1 MDTPLLR
8 SLRDRELTR
17 TIFRLAWPTV
27 MEQAL
32 QTIVQYVDTAQ
43 VGRIGADASAAV
55 GLTSTTT
62 WLVNAPL
69 WAAAMGVLSC
79 VSRALGAQDEPRAR
93 RAAAQSVVLT
103 LALGAAMTVLTLAA
117 SPFLPGWLGAEEDIY
132 RDAAVYFAI
141 ICAPMLFRTAS
152 IIFAAVLR
160 AVGDTKTPMAVNIGM
175 NLCNVT
181 LNFLLINPPSVWR
194 IGGVSIRI
202 PGAGLGVA
210 GAAIATAVSFILGGT
225 LMAVFA
231 FRAPVL
237 QLGKQP
243 LRYDES
249 AMRQCL
255 EVGLPIAANRVIVM
269 LGQVVFTGLVAR
281 LGTVAIAAHTIALTA
296 EQAFYVPGYGMQA
309 AAATLAG
316 YSMGGRDEKKLMEY
330 SSVIAVIAMTLMG
343 TMSVFLFLFPESIMG
358 IFTPDPQV
366 IAMGGQVLR
375 IVALS
380 EPFFAVVIIL
390 EGTFNGV
397 GDVRAPFLIA
407 VFCMWGVRLLSTW
420 ACVYLFRLGLRAVW
434 WCMVADNMTRFAL
447 LLRRYRGRRWREALY
462 ESLEE

>member
-1 MDTPLLR
+1 MDILSMR
-8 SLRDRELTR
+8 SLRDRELMR
-17 TIFRLAWPTV
+17 TIIHLAWPTV

-43 VGRIGADASAAV
+43 VGRIGANASAAV

-79 VSRALGAQDEPRAR
+79 VSRALGAEDKPRAQ

-103 LALGAAMTVLTLAA
+103 LVMGAAMTVLTLAA
-117 SPFLPGWLGAEEDIY
+117 SPFLPGWLGAEEDVY
-132 RDAAVYFAI
+132 RDAALYFGV
-141 ICAPMLFRTAS
+141 ICAPMLFRAAS

-160 AVGDTKTPMAVNIGM
+160 ATGDTRTPMAVNVLM
-175 NLCNVT
+175 NLSNVT
-181 LNFLLINPPSVWR
+181 LNFLLINPPSVWN
-194 IGGVSIRI
+194 IGGAAVRI

-210 GAAIATAVSFILGGT
+210 GAAIATAASFVLGGT
-225 LMAVFA
+225 LMTVFA
-231 FRAPVL
+231 FRAPGL
-237 QLGKQP
+237 ELGKQP
-243 LRYDES
+243 LRYDEH

-255 EVGLPIAANRVIVM
+255 DVGLPIAADRVIVM

-281 LGTVAIAAHTIALTA
+281 LGTVAVAAHTIALTA

-316 YSMGGRDEKKLMEY
+316 YSIGGRDEKKLMEY
-330 SSVIAVIAMTLMG
+330 SFTISAIAVALMTA
-343 TMSVFLFLFPESIMG
+343 MSVFLFLFPEFLMR

-397 GDVRAPFLIA
+397 GDVRAPFLIS
-407 VFCMWGVRLLSTW
+407 VSCMWGVRLVPTW
-420 ACVYLFRLGLRAVW
+420 VCVNLLHLDLRAVW
-434 WCMVADNMTRFAL
+434 WCMVADNMSRFVF
-447 LLRRYRGRRWREALY
+447 LLRRYRGRRWRRALY
-462 ESLEE
+462 E

>member
-1 MDTPLLR
+1 MNILLLR
-8 SLRDRELTR
+8 SLRDRELMH
-17 TIFRLAWPTV
+17 TIFHLAWPTV

-43 VGRIGADASAAV
+43 VGRISADASAAV

-62 WLVNAPL
+62 WLVNAPM
-69 WAAAMGVLSC
+69 WAMAMGVLSC
-79 VSRALGAQDEPRAR
+79 VSRALGAHDEPRAQ

-103 LALGAAMTVLTLAA
+103 LVMGAALTVLTLSV
-117 SPFLPGWLGAEEDIY
+117 SPFLPGWLGAKEDIY
-132 RDAAVYFAI
+132 RDAALYFAI
-141 ICAPMLFRTAS
+141 ICAPMFFRAAS

-160 AVGDTKTPMAVNIGM
+160 AVGDTRTPMAINVLM

-194 IGGVSIRI
+194 IGNTAVSI
-202 PGAGLGVA
+202 PGAGLGVT

-225 LMAVFA
+225 FMTVFA
-231 FRAPVL
+231 FRTPKL

-243 LRYDES
+243 LRYDRS
-249 AMRQCL
+249 AMGQCL
-255 EVGLPIAANRVIVM
+255 DVGIPLAVDHITVM

-281 LGTVAIAAHTIALTA
+281 LGTVAIAAHTIAITA
-296 EQAFYVPGYGMQA
+296 EQAFYIPGYGMQA

-316 YSMGGRDEKKLMEY
+316 YSIGGRDEKKLMEY
-330 SSVIAVIAMTLMG
+330 SSVISAIAVVLMTTL
-343 TMSVFLFLFPESIMG
+343 SVFLFLFPEPIMS
-358 IFTPDPQV
+358 IFTPDSQV

-397 GDVRAPFLIA
+397 GDVRVPFLIS
-407 VFCMWGVRLLSTW
+407 VSCMWGVRLVSTW
-420 ACVYLFRLGLRAVW
+420 VCVNLLHLDLNAVW
-434 WCMVADNMTRFAL
+434 WCMVADNMTRFL
-447 LLRRYRGRRWREALY
+447 LMLHRYRGRRWRKALY
-462 ESLEE
+462 E